1 MISSLIEGSFPDYRR
16 VVPPKFATKTI
27 FKKVD
32 MEKAIQRV
40 ALFSKDDYS
49 IVRLSVGK
57 DAITLTSGISDLGQ
71 GKEVVD
77 CQTSG
82 EGLNIAFN
90 SKYVMDILKNS
101 DSDEV
106 AMAVNNS
113 LSPSCFQP
121 VGEENYTY
129 IVTPVRVIF

>member
-1 MISSLIEGSFPDYRR
+1 MKKQDYDE
-16 VVPPKFATKTI
+16 F
-27 FKKVD
+27 
-32 MEKAIQRV
+32 
-40 ALFSKDDYS
+40 
-49 IVRLSVGK
+49 
-57 DAITLTSGISDLGQ
+57 
-71 GKEVVD
+71 
-77 CQTSG
+77 
-82 EGLNIAFN
+82 
-90 SKYVMDILKNS
+90 VMDILKNS